1 MELEVDFYKMR
12 DGEEL
17 GAICSCQVD
26 DNYIYTFSRGEFFE
40 EVSEI
45 SDFMFNGNIK
55 NIKYEVEKII
65 DHHNNYNSTTS
76 ALDNFFHKLVAEDLF
91 RKLNDN
97 IKIEI
102 GWFV

>member
-1 MELEVDFYKMR
+1 
-12 DGEEL
+12 
-17 GAICSCQVD
+17 
-26 DNYIYTFSRGEFFE
+26 
-40 EVSEI
+40 
-45 SDFMFNGNIK
+45 MFNGNIK

-102 GWFV
+102 GLYDIIQTGEEYVDEYHSYPIWEPDLYYQYVLTNIKKNWLLT

>member
-1 MELEVDFYKMR
+1 
-12 DGEEL
+12 
-17 GAICSCQVD
+17 
-26 DNYIYTFSRGEFFE
+26 
-40 EVSEI
+40 
-45 SDFMFNGNIK
+45 MFNGNIK

-97 IKIEI
+97 IDRKS
-102 GWFV
+102 VV